1 MAIFPA
7 VAGRRRE
14 FARRLRGGERQ
25 MCAIGR
31 AMTIPPAPLMLT
43 QPSVWLSPPMAGRVF
58 RTGRSRAR
66 RGRIAV
72 PIAKQNVARAL
83 AVAARG
89 HVLHEGRADRQ
100 GDAAALREGRRIGQ
114 TRMGL

>member
-1 MAIFPA
+1 
-7 VAGRRRE
+7 
-14 FARRLRGGERQ
+14 
-25 MCAIGR
+25 
-31 AMTIPPAPLMLT
+31 MTIPPAPLMLT